1 MRYVRYW
8 GRGEVYSYPGCVVSM
23 VEIKFI
29 VELLLLIITLVIV
42 LYWVYMNYGN
52 VVDAFLNWIREMLE
66 W

>member
-1 MRYVRYW
+1 
-8 GRGEVYSYPGCVVSM
+8 M

-52 VVDAFLNWIREMLE
+52 IMDAFMNWIREMLE